1 MKISFS
7 DKFVK
12 ASSFI
17 DLCNTARFYGF
28 DGIEI
33 SDAIAEKSMHA
44 DSIFRSST
52 NVDAKRKL
60 LNRNITIS
68 VIDFPTAISSE
79 TDSDLLIKYVEYA
92 ALARANGVVIC
103 IEKLFNIDYKEGINQ
118 FNKRALKTKTFLL
131 L

>member
-7 DKFVK
+7 DKFVN

-33 SDAIAEKSMHA
+33 SNAKEEKSAHT
-44 DSIFRSST
+44 DSIFRSSN

-60 LNRNITIS
+60 LNRNIAVS
-68 VIDFPTAISSE
+68 VIEFPQIITE
-79 TDSDLLIKYVEYA
+79 NTDTEALIKDVEYA
-92 ALARANGVVIC
+92 ALARANGVVI
-103 IEKLFNIDYKEGINQ
+103 KFDKQPRPGN
-118 FNKRALKTKTFLL
+118 ALQLHIVLL
-131 L
+131 